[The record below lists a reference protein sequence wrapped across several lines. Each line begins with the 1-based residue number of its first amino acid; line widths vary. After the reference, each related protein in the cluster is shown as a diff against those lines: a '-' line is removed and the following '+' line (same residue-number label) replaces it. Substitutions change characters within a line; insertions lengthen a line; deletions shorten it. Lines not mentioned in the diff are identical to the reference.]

1 MSAERAVTAGRWP
14 RRGLGDVA
22 LAAGALLVL
31 ALIVLRLPPALLD
44 ALVALNIVTGVALLL
59 TAVYIPRPVAFN
71 SFPSVLLIT
80 TLFRLALSVATT
92 RLILL
97 DGHAGRII
105 DAFGGFV
112 AGGNLVV
119 GIVVFLIITA
129 VQFIVVAKGAE
140 RVAEVAARFTLDAMP
155 GAQLSIDS
163 DLRAGL
169 IDKDEARR
177 RRLLLEQESQLG
189 GALDGAMKFVK
200 GDAIASIVIVGVN
213 LIGGLII
220 GVMQRD
226 LSFGAAAHTYTILSI
241 GDGLVAQLPALL
253 SAMAAGIIVTRSGGH
268 GGDRHLGATIA
279 RQLLAQPRA
288 LATTGA
294 IALAL
299 AAVPGFPPLVF
310 MALAA
315 ALLTLAWLLAKR
327 RRPSGVDAQG
337 HVAPVCAPTPLAQ
350 AAPLVIRH
358 GAQAQ
363 PAAIAAAQ
371 ALGRWLRD
379 LGDELGMGIPAPLV
393 QPAPALAAAQCEVRW
408 FDVAIAASD
417 ATDADAL
424 AAQLTAVQQQLR
436 REASRWLGVQEA
448 DELLARLGDSHPA
461 LLREVREVLPLQR
474 LAEVLRRLIDE
485 AIPLR
490 NLRDIFEAL
499 LKWGAKESDPAALAE
514 FVRVALGRSITARH
528 LDAEGRLHAV
538 LTDADIEQELRS
550 HCRPFAGASTL
561 VLPPARSEH
570 IQRQLAD
577 CLARAAAADA
587 PAPVV
592 LAAIDVRRHVRKL
605 LEPIVPDAVVLS
617 YQELV
622 EPLTLVRVGLPALQV
637 AP

>member
-1 MSAERAVTAGRWP
+1 MTTLRWP
-14 RRGLGDVA
+14 ARGLGDVV
-22 LAAGALLVL
+22 LACGALLVL

-59 TAVYIPRPVAFN
+59 TAVYIPSPVAFN

-97 DGHAGRII
+97 DAHAGKII

-119 GIVVFLIITA
+119 GLVVFLIITA

-155 GAQLSIDS
+155 GAQLSIDA

-177 RRLLLEQESQLG
+177 RRRLLEQESQLG

-200 GDAIASIVIVGVN
+200 GDAIASIVIVAVN

-220 GVMQRD
+220 GVMQRG
-226 LSFGAAAHTYTILSI
+226 LSFGEAARVYTILSI

-268 GGDRHLGATIA
+268 GSDRHLGDTIG

-288 LATTGA
+288 LATTGG
-294 IALAL
+294 ITLAL

-310 MALAA
+310 MALASV
-315 ALLTLAWLLAKR
+315 LLSLAWLLTKR
-327 RRPSGVDAQG
+327 RRSSGVDAQG
-337 HVAPVCAPTPLAQ
+337 HVVALAAAPAALLHD
-350 AAPLVIRH
+350 APLVIRH
-358 GAQAQ
+358 GALAQ

-371 ALGRWLRD
+371 DLGRWMAE
-379 LGDELGMGIPAPLV
+379 LGDELGMNIPPPLV
-393 QPAPALAAAQCEVRW
+393 QPAPALDATHCEVRW
-408 FDVAIAASD
+408 FDVPIAAAD
-417 ATDADAL
+417 AAAL
-424 AAQLTAVQQQLR
+424 AAQWPAVQQQLR
-436 REASRWLGVQEA
+436 SQASRWLGVQEA
-448 DELLARLGDSHPA
+448 DTLLARLGESHPA
-461 LLREVREVLPLQR
+461 LLREVREVLPVQR
-474 LAEVLRRLIDE
+474 LAEVLRRLVDE
-485 AIPLR
+485 SIPLR

-528 LDAEGRLHAV
+528 LDDAGRLHAV
-538 LTDADIEQELRS
+538 LTDADIEQELRT
-550 HCRPFAGASTL
+550 HCRPMAGGSTL
-561 VLPPARSEH
+561 VLPPARSAQ
-570 IQRQLAD
+570 IQRHLQD
-577 CLARAAAADA
+577 CLARGTSADA
-587 PAPVV
+587 PPPVV

-605 LEPIVPDAVVLS
+605 LEPVVPGAVVLS

-622 EPLTLVRVGLPALQV
+622 EPLTLVRVGLPALR
-637 AP
+637 AAA